1 MKAITGLR
9 SQTYEERLV
18 ELKLPSLRER
28 QHEMDMVQTYKLLN
42 SESGEQIFKRADIRR
57 GTRATAGRDNLLK
70 KRSFHEIRS
79 NFFSSRV
86 IGECNGLPNKVKEAG
101 TAKNSKS
108 LYRRHCVGTVTPA

>member
-70 KRSFHEIRS
+70 KRSFHEFRS
-79 NFFSSRV
+79 NFFSSQTRLRKLV
-86 IGECNGLPNKVKEAG
+86 QQKTLKAYTGV
-101 TAKNSKS
+101 
-108 LYRRHCVGTVTPA
+108 TVWAL